1 MLRSDHT
8 WNATFQ
14 LNFSGT
20 GLPNSGG
27 GTIPAE
33 ALALMSGSDAVS
45 DTATAQAEALDALAD
60 PNSSATANGTAGN
73 PLKAVADSVAH
84 NPLPWV
90 IAGVVVV
97 AALAGA
103 IYWILR
109 RRKI

>member
-1 MLRSDHT
+1 MAFAIILG
-8 WNATFQ
+8 NATFQ

-60 PNSSATANGTAGN
+60 PNSVTKAG
-73 PLKAVADSVAH
+73 DSF
-84 NPLPWV
+84 
-90 IAGVVVV
+90 G
-97 AALAGA
+97 
-103 IYWILR
+103 
-109 RRKI
+109 